1 VKPAPFVYH
10 RATSIEDA
18 VAQLDDTDRIVRP
31 LAGGQSLV
39 PMLNLRLAP
48 VNKLV
53 DLGSIDVLKRAEEQ
67 GNRIHYGAMLPHA
80 AFEDRLVPDGSNG
93 LMPFV
98 GGQIA
103 YRAVRTRGT
112 IGGAISL
119 ADPAADWLLTAVAL
133 EAEISIFGPQGRRVL
148 SASEFVTGPYLTAL
162 DHAELIEAIVVPKRP
177 KTERWGHYKATRKIG
192 EYAESMAIILFEAES
207 KKTRLVLGAV
217 DGAPLVLEKS
227 AAEISKGANAER
239 LSLVIQ
245 HELAESDRGFSPSK
259 LHLHRTVSL
268 RAIQNAGLL

>member
-1 VKPAPFVYH
+1 VKPAPFIYH
-10 RATSIEDA
+10 RAASIEDA
-18 VAQLDDTDRIVRP
+18 VAQLDDTDSIVRP

-53 DLGSIDVLKRAEEQ
+53 DLGSIDALKRAEEQ
-67 GNRIHYGAMLPHA
+67 GNRIRYGAMLPHA

-119 ADPAADWLLTAVAL
+119 ADPAADWLLTAVVL
-133 EAEISIFGPQGRRVL
+133 EAEISIFGPQGRRML

-177 KTERWGHYKATRKIG
+177 KTERWGHYKATRKVG
-192 EYAESMAIILFEAES
+192 EYAESMAIVLFDPES
-207 KKTRLVLGAV
+207 NKARLVLGAV

-227 AAEISKGANAER
+227 AAEISKKVNAER
-239 LSLVIQ
+239 LSLVMQ
-245 HELAESDRGFSPSK
+245 HELAASDRGFSPSK

>member
-1 VKPAPFVYH
+1 VKPAPFIYH
-10 RATSIEDA
+10 RATTIEDA
-18 VAQLDDTDRIVRP
+18 VTQLDDTESIVRP

-53 DLGSIDVLKRAEEQ
+53 DLGSIDILKRAEEQ
-67 GNRIHYGAMLPHA
+67 GDRIRYGAMLPHA
-80 AFEDRLVPDGSNG
+80 AFEDGRVPDGSNG
-93 LMPFV
+93 LMSFV

-119 ADPAADWLLTAVAL
+119 ADPAADWLLTVVAL
-133 EAEISIFGPQGRRVL
+133 EAEISMFGLNGRRTL
-148 SASEFVTGPYLTAL
+148 SAAEFVTGPYLTAL

-192 EYAESMAIILFEAES
+192 EYAESMAVALFDKES
-207 KKTRLVLGAV
+207 NKARLVLGAV
-217 DGAPLVLEKS
+217 DGAPLILEQS
-227 AAEISKGANAER
+227 AAEISKGANGER

-245 HELAESDRGFSPSK
+245 HELAASDRGFSPSK

-268 RAIQNAGLL
+268 RAIQNAGLI

>member
-1 VKPAPFVYH
+1 VKPAPFAYH

-18 VAQLDDTDRIVRP
+18 VAQLDDVDTIVRP

-53 DLGSIDVLKRAEEQ
+53 DLGGIDTLRRAEEQ
-67 GNRIHYGAMLPHA
+67 GDRIRYGAMLPHA
-80 AFEDRLVPDGSNG
+80 AFEDRRVPDGSNG

-119 ADPAADWLLTAVAL
+119 ADPAADWLLTVVAL
-133 EAEISIFGPQGRRVL
+133 EAEISMFGLQGPRTLR
-148 SASEFVTGPYLTAL
+148 AAEFVTGPYLTAL
-162 DHAELIEAIVVPKRP
+162 DHAELIESIVVPKRP

-192 EYAESMAIILFEAES
+192 EYAESMAIALFDKES
-207 KKTRLVLGAV
+207 NKARLVLGAV
-217 DGAPLVLEKS
+217 DGPPLVLEQS
-227 AAEISKGANAER
+227 AAEISKGANADK

-245 HELAESDRGFSPSK
+245 HELAASDRGFSPSK

-268 RAIQNAGLL
+268 RAIRNAGLL

>member
-1 VKPAPFVYH
+1 MKPAPFIYH
-10 RATSIEDA
+10 RATTIEDA
-18 VAQLDDTDRIVRP
+18 VAQLDDTESIVRP

-67 GNRIHYGAMLPHA
+67 GDRICYGAMVPHA
-80 AFEDRLVPDGSNG
+80 AFEDRRVPDGSNG

-119 ADPAADWLLTAVAL
+119 ADPAADWLLAVVAL
-133 EAEISIFGPQGRRVL
+133 EAEISMFGLNGRRTL
-148 SASEFVTGPYLTAL
+148 SAAEFVTGPYLTAL
-162 DHAELIEAIVVPKRP
+162 DHAELIEAVIVPKRP

-192 EYAESMAIILFEAES
+192 EYAESMAVALFDEES
-207 KKTRLVLGAV
+207 SKARLVLGAV
-217 DGAPLVLEKS
+217 DGAPLILEQS
-227 AAEISKGANAER
+227 AAEISKGASAER

-245 HELAESDRGFSPSK
+245 HELAASDRGFSPSK

-268 RAIQNAGLL
+268 RAIQNAGLI